1 MVARKEVTRSGCS
14 GPSATDRPPNT
25 TVEAIPP
32 PALHSIV
39 GVEMA
44 PMEKL
49 GRPGAAAAP
58 KRRRRGPPGERDRHR
73 QEHEHLKSVAQVR
86 GEPVGHGEFHRR
98 HVGGEAR
105 EQVARGGAGE
115 VRGRQAEQLLVQAQA
130 QVGDHPLAEHAHRE
144 ELAEVGAAAHQRDAE
159 DEQRQRAQQRCA
171 VEPGGIEG
179 RQRAAQRARG
189 QLAALEDELEERPDQ
204 PGEEAGGEREQHHPR
219 ERAGDQGTVR
229 PPRLEQAAIGAHS
242 ARTLPQQG
250 AAGEAHF
257 FRPPPGYEG
266 AMTELAGT
274 SVRRDSLAALRLPD
288 VRRYAAGRLLST
300 FAAQMQAIA
309 VGWHLYERTGSAW
322 ALGFT
327 GLVEVVPALVLA
339 LPAGHVADRF
349 DRRKVSIAAQV
360 LLSAVAAGLALVSFF
375 AGPVWLIYVLLF
387 CSGAGVGFS
396 SPASNALF
404 AQLVPP
410 EHFANANAW
419 LSSG

>member
-1 MVARKEVTRSGCS
+1 MT
-14 GPSATDRPPNT
+14 
-25 TVEAIPP
+25 
-32 PALHSIV
+32 
-39 GVEMA
+39 
-44 PMEKL
+44 
-49 GRPGAAAAP
+49 
-58 KRRRRGPPGERDRHR
+58 
-73 QEHEHLKSVAQVR
+73 
-86 GEPVGHGEFHRR
+86 
-98 HVGGEAR
+98 
-105 EQVARGGAGE
+105 
-115 VRGRQAEQLLVQAQA
+115 
-130 QVGDHPLAEHAHRE
+130 
-144 ELAEVGAAAHQRDAE
+144 
-159 DEQRQRAQQRCA
+159 
-171 VEPGGIEG
+171 
-179 RQRAAQRARG
+179 
-189 QLAALEDELEERPDQ
+189 
-204 PGEEAGGEREQHHPR
+204 
-219 ERAGDQGTVR
+219 ERAG
-229 PPRLEQAAIGAHS
+229 A
-242 ARTLPQQG
+242 
-250 AAGEAHF
+250 
-257 FRPPPGYEG
+257 
-266 AMTELAGT
+266 

-387 CSGAGVGFS
+387 CSGVGVGFS

-419 LSSG
+419 LSSGRQLSAMAGPAFAGALIALTGAATAGFPAPAIRRLALVAAPPGLAN